1 MSHARQQIRE
11 AVGTLLSAAMVSY
24 RHVFNSRLPRARDVL
39 PYALVYT
46 PSENSTKITIHPPAI
61 IQRDIDLVTQ
71 LFVRLTNDTATHE
84 ETMDAAAAEV
94 ETKLT
99 QAIVSTALGGKVKLF
114 ALQSTDSEIITEDE
128 NSRTYATISL
138 GWLVQVNTVEG
149 SPETLI

>member
-1 MSHARQQIRE
+1 MAHARKQVRDTIK
-11 AVGTLLSAAMVSY
+11 TLLDVSMVNY

-39 PYALVYT
+39 PYVLVYT
-46 PSENSTKITIHPPAI
+46 PSEASTKMTIHPPAI

-99 QAIVSTALGGKVKLF
+99 QAIVSTALSGKVKLL

-128 NSRTYATISL
+128 NSRTYATITL